1 MRIFTQYLM
10 VCAVLIG
17 GVYFFP
23 TSVQIEPLYM
33 VFVLGAIIRLLNA
46 TLRPLL
52 LLLTLPFTLIT
63 LGLFILLVNGF
74 VFHLAAQWV
83 EGVSYSFWT
92 AIVIASVTAAL
103 DALTQGKRP
112 TSKFVF
118 NVQRGQSRSTGQDE
132 IEDVPFIEVDAKK

>member
-23 TSVQIEPLYM
+23 LSVQIEPLYM
-33 VFVLGAIIRLLNA
+33 VFVLGAIIRLLNT

-52 LLLTLPFTLIT
+52 LLFTLPFTLIT
-63 LGLFILLVNGF
+63 LGLFILVINGF
-74 VFHLAAQWV
+74 LFHLAARWV

-92 AIVIASVTAAL
+92 AILLASVTAAL
-103 DALTQGKRP
+103 DTLIQRP
-112 TSKFVF
+112 SSKFVF
-118 NVQRGQSRSTGQDE
+118 NVQRGQSRSTDQDE